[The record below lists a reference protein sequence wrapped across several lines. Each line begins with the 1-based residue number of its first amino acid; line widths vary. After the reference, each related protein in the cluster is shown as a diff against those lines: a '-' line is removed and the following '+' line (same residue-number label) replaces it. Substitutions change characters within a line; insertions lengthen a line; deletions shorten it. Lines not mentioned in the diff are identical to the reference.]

1 MTYNFP
7 RASPKSC
14 TNVKFAISLAHTH
27 DIGLV
32 DLVLSFLFY
41 FFGGVGGGRAPGR
54 LELMK
59 VHMS

>member
-14 TNVKFAISLAHTH
+14 TNVNSAISLAHTH

-32 DLVLSFLFY
+32 DLVLRIFLED
-41 FFGGVGGGRAPGR
+41 
-54 LELMK
+54 LW
-59 VHMS
+59 

>member
-32 DLVLSFLFY
+32 DLVLSF
-41 FFGGVGGGRAPGR
+41 FFFFFFFGGGVGGGHAPGR
-54 LELMK
+54 LG
-59 VHMS
+59 

>member
-32 DLVLSFLFY
+32 DLVLSF
-41 FFGGVGGGRAPGR
+41 FFFFSGGGVGGGHAPGR
-54 LELMK
+54 LG
-59 VHMS
+59 

>member
-32 DLVLSFLFY
+32 DLVLSFC
-41 FFGGVGGGRAPGR
+41 FFVFFSGGGGLVGGML
-54 LELMK
+54 LED
-59 VHMS
+59 

>member
-32 DLVLSFLFY
+32 DLVLSF
-41 FFGGVGGGRAPGR
+41 FFFFGGGGVGGGHAPGR
-54 LELMK
+54 LG
-59 VHMS
+59 